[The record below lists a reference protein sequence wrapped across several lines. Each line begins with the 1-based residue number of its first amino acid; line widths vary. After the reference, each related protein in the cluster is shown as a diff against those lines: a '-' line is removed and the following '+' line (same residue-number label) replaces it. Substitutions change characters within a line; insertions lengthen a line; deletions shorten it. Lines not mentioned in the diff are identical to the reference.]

1 MGRRGRNGP
10 CDTLGE
16 AVGPATGS
24 QDLAHHVLWPDCSF
38 LRARAFKSRA
48 SNLLAGRPCEPTQ
61 GDRARL
67 HLEVRWF
74 AAKAG
79 PVFFRRLLLGIPLA
93 SLRSVGTPA
102 RDHCAH

>member
-1 MGRRGRNGP
+1 VSLRPLGLVWTAPTDHSGGTPKTQGDAMGRNGT

-48 SNLLAGRPCEPTQ
+48 SNLLAG
-61 GDRARL
+61 DRVIRKGIAR
-67 HLEVRWF
+67 V
-74 AAKAG
+74 
-79 PVFFRRLLLGIPLA
+79 
-93 SLRSVGTPA
+93 
-102 RDHCAH
+102 CN